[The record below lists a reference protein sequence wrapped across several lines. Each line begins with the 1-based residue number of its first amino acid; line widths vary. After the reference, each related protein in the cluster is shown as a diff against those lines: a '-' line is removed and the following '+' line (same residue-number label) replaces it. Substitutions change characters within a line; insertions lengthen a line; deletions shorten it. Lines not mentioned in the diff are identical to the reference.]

1 MKDWLASIVPFSK
14 LWSLMHMAIRCTRAN
29 MLVLVVYITSTRLDE
44 SCTLGHSGC
53 ILLQGVGDICY
64 CDWKHMPLYES
75 SQNRSTT
82 IVSITPLKVQADS
95 RTFKQAT
102 SVARFGYT
110 SIVVE
115 GYKSDFNRAVLP
127 FQLRTITSNN
137 YATAQVAPAQSTA
150 DHSTITVPAR
160 RHVTRF
166 LWQHCK
172 REAQSLGARLPALL
186 QGPWCLAGFVFNA
199 LIYVASILVQ
209 DVKQWLL
216 QTRQTYREL
225 ISSEPVLFVNYVYD
239 FFYKYGLL
247 PLKYTPKASLYYLHA
262 FYQFPAVYLLCLR
275 HGACYIY
282 DAHDFYSQLEDNESF
297 SSFWSRWIIP
307 FERVVET
314 WCIKR
319 AAAVVTVND
328 GIAQLI
334 QDAYGPRAII
344 IRNAH
349 DLRLDQAPSQH
360 IRQQLHLPPDQFL
373 VVSVGHAKPGM
384 AIEEMFKALLNLPL
398 NVHVAFVGDGY
409 VPYDKTVQEHN
420 LEGRVHF
427 VLPVKPYEVVPFIRS
442 ADAAIVLYYSKSVDY
457 QYSLPNRFFQSIAA
471 ELPML
476 YPELAE
482 IKRLAE
488 LYSVGM

>member
-1 MKDWLASIVPFSK
+1 MTAP
-14 LWSLMHMAIRCTRAN
+14 
-29 MLVLVVYITSTRLDE
+29 
-44 SCTLGHSGC
+44 
-53 ILLQGVGDICY
+53 
-64 CDWKHMPLYES
+64 ES
-75 SQNRSTT
+75 SQPRATT

-102 SVARFGYT
+102 SVTRFGYT

-115 GYKSDFNRAVLP
+115 EYQSNFDGAALP
-127 FQLRTITSNN
+127 FQLRTVIRNN
-137 YATAQVAPAQSTA
+137 HTEVQVIPPQERAGQSATTRPASWRVVW
-150 DHSTITVPAR
+150 S
-160 RHVTRF
+160 
-166 LWQHCK
+166 LWQYCK
-172 REAQSLGARLPALL
+172 SKARSLKARLPAPA
-186 QGPWCLAGFVFNA
+186 QGAWRLARFVLRA
-199 LIYVASILVQ
+199 VVYIASILVQ
-209 DVKQWLL
+209 DFKQWLL
-216 QTRQTYREL
+216 QRRQAYREFMV
-225 ISSEPVLFVNYVYD
+225 SEPVLFVQYVYD

-247 PLKYTPKASLYYLHA
+247 PLKCTPKASLYYLHA

-275 HGACYIY
+275 HGARYIY

-297 SSFWSRWIIP
+297 PSFWSRWIIP

-314 WCIKR
+314 WCIKH

-384 AIEEMFKALLNLPL
+384 AIEEMLKALLSLPL
-398 NVHVAFVGDGY
+398 NVHVAFLGDGY
-409 VPYDKTVQEHN
+409 APYDKTVQEHN

-488 LYSVGM
+488 LYSVGMLIDPRLPQSISTAIEELMRDPERVHHLKHNLRIAKEKLSWEHEEEVLRDLLTRCLSKP